1 MQFYKITLQPL
12 VVAIFAIAF
21 FCVDLTAQV
30 DTDSLWN
37 VWQNTEM
44 TDSIRLN
51 ALHDMARDGLLSVD
65 PDSAAQL
72 AEMKFHF
79 AEEKDMGLQK
89 ARALLLIG
97 IANFNKGDYT
107 EALVKYYEALE
118 IIEELGNESEMT
130 RALNNIGNVYVVQ
143 AQYDQAIDYF
153 TRTLRIQERLGD
165 QIGMAGTLNN
175 IGVIYFDQGD
185 DPQAME
191 FFSRCLDIL
200 EDLEH
205 KRGMAS
211 MLTNLAL
218 VYENMGKLDEALDK
232 QFESLRLE
240 EEVGDKH
247 AMALTLNNIGLIY
260 KLKGDY
266 ENALVHIDRGRG
278 YAEEIGDQKEIS
290 TSLTNLSRVYSETQ
304 QHGLAIES
312 GREGLR
318 LAEGTGVIRDIRN
331 AAESLYYVY
340 REAGRSTEALE
351 MYELYIAMRDSI
363 LNRENQREVMRQHFT
378 YEMEKREA
386 LAEAEQEKIRAV
398 NREQIRRKNLQL
410 NAFIGGLVLMSLLAG
425 VFLVQRRRIGKEKE
439 RSDGLL
445 LNILPKETADELKAH
460 GHAESRYFDEVS
472 VLFTDFVGFTK
483 FSEKME
489 PGEVVEVI
497 HECFS
502 IFDDIVARHGVEKI
516 KTIGDAY
523 MAAGGLPS
531 PNETHAVDVVRAA
544 IEMQEAMIQYF
555 EGRKDKGLP
564 AMGVRVGINTGPVV
578 AGIVGKNKFQYD
590 IWGDTVNT
598 AARMESSGK
607 ADMVNVSESTYQK
620 INGEF
625 DCVYRGKIHA
635 KNKGEI
641 GMYFVSS
648 VKKRTPE
655 LA

>member
-1 MQFYKITLQPL
+1 MQLYKITFQPL
-12 VVAIFAIAF
+12 VVAVFAISF
-21 FCVDLTAQV
+21 FWTDLNAQV

-44 TDSIRLN
+44 TDSVRLN

-65 PDSAAQL
+65 PDSASRL
-72 AEMKFHF
+72 AEMKFQF
-79 AEEKDMGLQK
+79 ADEKGLKLQK
-89 ARALLLIG
+89 ARALMLIG
-97 IANFNKGDYT
+97 IANFNLGDYT
-107 EALVKYYEALE
+107 EAMVKYYEALE
-118 IIEELGNESEMT
+118 IFEELEYEHGLT
-130 RALNNIGNVYVVQ
+130 RVLNNIGNVYVVQ

-153 TRTLRIQERLGD
+153 TRTLRIQESLGD
-165 QIGMAGTLNN
+165 ELGMASTLNN

-191 FFSRCLDIL
+191 FFSRCLEIL

-205 KRGMAS
+205 KRGMAT

-218 VYENMGKLDEALDK
+218 IYDNMGKWDQAHEK
-232 QFESLRLE
+232 QFEALRLE
-240 EEVGDKH
+240 EEEGDKH

-266 ENALVHIDRGRG
+266 ENALLHIERGKG

-290 TSLTNLSRVYSETQ
+290 TSLTNLSRVYSKTQ

-318 LAEGTGVIRDIRN
+318 LAEATGVIRDIRN
-331 AAESLYYVY
+331 AAESLYTVY
-340 REAGRSTEALE
+340 REAGRSAEALE

-363 LNRENQREVMRQHFT
+363 LNRENQREVMRQHFN

-386 LAEAEQEKIRAV
+386 LAEAEQDKIRAV

-460 GHAESRYFDEVS
+460 GYAESRYFDEVS

-502 IFDDIVARHGVEKI
+502 IFDDIVNRHGVEKI

-544 IEMQEAMIQYF
+544 LEMQEAMIQYF

-564 AMGVRVGINTGPVV
+564 TMAVRVGINTGPVV

-607 ADMVNVSESTYQK
+607 PDMVNVSESTYQK

-625 DCVYRGKIHA
+625 ECEYRGKIHA

-641 GMYFVSS
+641 GMYFVST
-648 VKKRTPE
+648 VKHTPE